1 MKKKIAIILVVLLIL
16 LLILFL
22 WIGQKNGRL
31 TSILFKD
38 TPEASDTSSE
48 ETERYVIIG
57 DTHNDTFFHIDTITF
72 YVNQY
77 RQSEAYANDDVSV
90 RVEKIA
96 SILYEMEESGHIQP
110 DGVYVSKETALVSRS
125 TIDGALLH
133 FECADEDNTHN

>member
-1 MKKKIAIILVVLLIL
+1 MKKKIVIILVVLLIL
-16 LLILFL
+16 LLVLFL

-31 TSILFKD
+31 TSSLFKD

-57 DTHNDTFFHIDTITF
+57 DSHNDPFFHIDTITF

-96 SILYEMEESGHIQP
+96 SILYEMEESGHVQP
-110 DGVYVSKETALVSRS
+110 DGVWFSEEAALVCCY
-125 TIDGALLH
+125 TIDGLPLQ
-133 FECADEDNTHN
+133 FECADRDNTHN

>member
-31 TSILFKD
+31 MSILFKD

-48 ETERYVIIG
+48 ETERYVLIG
-57 DTHNDTFFHIDTITF
+57 DSHNDTFFHIDTITF

-110 DGVYVSKETALVSRS
+110 EGVWFSEEDALVCCY
-125 TIDGALLH
+125 TIDGVPLQ
-133 FECADEDNTHN
+133 FECADEDNTRN

>member
-1 MKKKIAIILVVLLIL
+1 MKKKIVIILVVILIL

-31 TSILFKD
+31 MSILFKD

-57 DTHNDTFFHIDTITF
+57 DNHNDTFFHIDTITF

-96 SILYEMEESGHIQP
+96 SILYEMEESGHVQP
-110 DGVYVSKETALVSRS
+110 EGVWFSEESALVCCY
-125 TIDGALLH
+125 TIDGVTLQ
-133 FECADEDNTHN
+133 FECADRDNTRN

>member
-1 MKKKIAIILVVLLIL
+1 MKKKIVIILVVLLIL
-16 LLILFL
+16 LLVLFL

-57 DTHNDTFFHIDTITF
+57 DSHNDPFFHIDTITF

-110 DGVYVSKETALVSRS
+110 EGVWFSEEDALVCCY
-125 TIDGALLH
+125 TIDGVPLQ
-133 FECADEDNTHN
+133 FECADEDNTLN

>member
-1 MKKKIAIILVVLLIL
+1 MKKKIVIILVVLLIL
-16 LLILFL
+16 LLVLFL

-57 DTHNDTFFHIDTITF
+57 DSHNDPFFHIDTITF

-96 SILYEMEESGHIQP
+96 SILYEMEESGYVKQ
-110 DGVYVSKETALVSRS
+110 DGVYVSEETALVSCA
-125 TIDGALLH
+125 TIDGAELL
-133 FECADEDNTHN
+133 FECADRDNSHN